1 MSADD
6 HQVDPKTTPPPQV
19 ERDSKLERS
28 QARKEDHIDLCY
40 QGDVSLRGDRG
51 LWSDVQLVHNAL
63 PELKMSDLDLNV
75 NFMGRELSAPLMLTG
90 MTGGT
95 ERAAMI
101 NRHLAQVCQTLK
113 IPFGLGSQRI
123 MTHSDRHEEAAA
135 VARSFKVKEFAPE
148 VCLVANIGVNQL
160 RDLGEDQVLKLYEEV
175 QADGLAIH
183 LNPAM
188 ELIQPG
194 SEADSDFTLGYQVIG
209 SLCKR
214 LDYVIVKEC
223 GCGLSQRV
231 VQRLNSVGVKYVDVS
246 GVGGTSWVKLEAM
259 RAEKERGYSREARL
273 GMLLADWGIPTAAA
287 TILAASTPMKV
298 ISSGGITNA
307 LEATKALALGAD
319 LIGLARPV
327 LQAFLDGYE
336 RGGQDPDAGQRFAQ
350 DFLEEMIYGIRVIT
364 ALTGARSPRQLRDL
378 PHVLGP
384 ELSAWVE
391 QS

>member
-6 HQVDPKTTPPPQV
+6 HQIDPNTTSQ
-19 ERDSKLERS
+19 LGRS

-51 LWSDVQLVHNAL
+51 LWSEVQLVHNAL
-63 PELKMSDLDLNV
+63 PELKMSDLDLSMS
-75 NFMGRELSAPLMLTG
+75 FMGHQLSAPMMLTG

-101 NRHLAQVCQTLK
+101 NRHLAQVCQELK

-123 MTHSDRHEEAAA
+123 MTHNAGRKKTNA
-135 VARSFKVKEFAPE
+135 VARSFKVKRFAPE

-160 RDLGEDQVLKLYEEV
+160 RDLGEDLVLSLCDEV
-175 QADGLAIH
+175 EADGLAIH

-194 SEADSDFTLGYQVIG
+194 SDSDSDFTQGYQVID

-259 RAEKERGYSREARL
+259 RAEQDRGYSREARL

-287 TILAASTPMKV
+287 TIHAASTPMKV
-298 ISSGGITNA
+298 IASGGITNA

-319 LIGLARPV
+319 FIGLARPV

-336 RGGQDPDAGQRFAQ
+336 RGGQDPDTGQKCAQ

-384 ELSAWVE
+384 RLRAWVE